1 MPEKAEVLAEYTTD
15 YDRLRSQKARN
26 VGSVELRILTNLA
39 FISGEHWVGAQNR
52 VLFTRRRDPNKLH
65 LVFNIAAQMLYKI
78 MGRLSSIAPV
88 FRARADKQNP
98 RSIANAAVVDKL
110 IRALDEKL
118 DQPSRIWEI
127 LWWVAV
133 GGVAFEYV
141 PWVKDATMEPM
152 PQFDEATG
160 ELLWTHV
167 PTGEQ
172 VPESQH
178 QQMLAQGA
186 PKEQFEVVEE
196 MVLTGDVGSEVLSP
210 LQVFIDA
217 SVRSIEDLAPDQ
229 AVYIAKIR
237 TLGWIEANYDV
248 SEETIEGIQD
258 AREVRI
264 LSTDLK
270 QFGDPT
276 GSVHLQDLIPRIQG
290 TRTDND
296 PDLAVVVERFQPLS
310 AKHPRGRYSV
320 FIPGEQLLLDDDNP
334 YGFIPLVD
342 FHWGPT
348 VVSFWSNDYISDLI
362 APQRFLNKRISQ
374 LGEQANASLY
384 ANELLGPTLKREDI
398 PSDYPAPIEH
408 GLSDQGVKMIQRRD
422 PPDLPAWFMQSID
435 LTLKLLREVGG
446 GVDLFQEQSF
456 PGQMRGPMAVPML
469 QELLDTQWGN
479 LYRHLGE
486 RLAKVKE
493 MRMNRVKEYYPPF
506 RTLHYTDNS
515 MKDEVFIFQTSE
527 ILRAGTDYSITVERG
542 SLLPEMRALREARV
556 REHLESPLSILYID
570 ERTGKLDKEKIAAD
584 LSMGDA
590 GREAAESKYRK
601 LTMSLIERLW
611 HGQPLPPQIPMPFW
625 NLRVVMDELESEMA
639 TMEFLGASEEIQ
651 VGFVTLWNK
660 CRQMMAD
667 AADRRD
673 AGMQD
678 QQIAGAVAQAA
689 QQAAAKAAA
698 EAIDMAMEQMKASQ
712 QIAPQA
718 PAALAQAMAQ
728 QQQQQGGPP
737 QQGPPPRGPRPQPGG
752 PPRPP
757 RPPMMG

>member
-1 MPEKAEVLAEYTTD
+1 MADKAEQLADYTTD
-15 YDRLRSQKARN
+15 YNRLRAQKART

-39 FISGEHWVGAQNR
+39 FISGEHWVGTQNR

-65 LVFNIAAQMLYKI
+65 LVFNIAAQMLGKI

-88 FRARADKQNP
+88 FRARADKQDPN
-98 RSIANAAVVDKL
+98 SIANAAVVDKL
-110 IRALDEKL
+110 IKALDEKL
-118 DQPSRIWEI
+118 DQPSRTWEV
-127 LWWVAV
+127 LWWAAV

-141 PWVKDATMEPM
+141 PWVKDACMEPM

-167 PTGEQ
+167 VSGEQ
-172 VPESQH
+172 IPESLR
-178 QQMLAQGA
+178 QQALAQGA

-217 SVRSIEDLAPDQ
+217 SVRSVDDLAPDQ

-237 TLGWIEANYDV
+237 TLGWIEANYDL
-248 SEETIEGIQD
+248 SAETIQNIKD

-290 TRTDND
+290 TRTDDD
-296 PDLAVVVERFQPLS
+296 PDLAVVVERYQPMS
-310 AKHPRGRYSV
+310 GVNPRGKYTAFV
-320 FIPGEQLLLDDDNP
+320 PGEQILLDTENP

-348 VVSFWSNDYISDLI
+348 VASFWSNDYVSDLI
-362 APQRFLNKRISQ
+362 APQRFLNKRLSQ
-374 LGEQANASLY
+374 LGEQANASIY
-384 ANELLGPTLKREDI
+384 ANELLGPALKREDI
-398 PSDYPAPIEH
+398 AADYPAPIEN
-408 GLSDQGVKMIQRRD
+408 GLNEQGAKMVQRRD
-422 PPDLPAWFMQSID
+422 PPDLPTWFMQSID
-435 LTLKLLREVGG
+435 LTLKLLREVAG
-446 GVDLFQEQSF
+446 GVDLFQESKF

-479 LYRHLGE
+479 LYRHLGQ
-486 RLAKVKE
+486 RMAKVKE
-493 MRMNRVKEYYPPF
+493 MRVNRVKEFYPPF
-506 RTLHYTDNS
+506 RTLHYTDDS

-542 SLLPEMRALREARV
+542 SLIPEMRALREARI

-570 ERTGKLDKEKIAAD
+570 ERTGKVDKEKIASD
-584 LSMGDA
+584 LAMGDA
-590 GREAAESKYRK
+590 GREDAESKYRK
-601 LTMSLIERLW
+601 LAMHLVERLW
-611 HGQPLPPQIPMPFW
+611 QGQPLPPQIPMPFW

-639 TMEFLGASEEIQ
+639 TMEFLGASPEIQ
-651 VGFVTLWNK
+651 QGFVAFWNK
-660 CRQMMAD
+660 CRALLMEASE
-667 AADRRD
+667 RRQQG
-673 AGMQD
+673 AQD
-678 QQIAGAVAQAA
+678 QQVQGAVAQAA

-698 EAIDMAMEQMKASQ
+698 EAIDMALEQFRASQ
-712 QIAPQA
+712 DIAPQA
-718 PAALAQAMAQ
+718 PEALAQAMAA
-728 QQQQQGGPP
+728 
-737 QQGPPPRGPRPQPGG
+737 QQGPQGPPRG
-752 PPRPP
+752 
-757 RPPMMG
+757 